1 MAKYKSIVTTTAG
14 LNLLAAAVAG
24 GTIEFTAV
32 KTGNGTYDGTES
44 LTELT
49 DLKSV
54 QQSFGIGSVAK
65 NGTEVKLRSVFSNE
79 GVADGYSMTE
89 IGLYAKDADDTE
101 ILYAVMIAEDGLADY
116 LPPYAETP
124 TSITMEMYLKL
135 TESEESV
142 TFTASVV
149 SGTYVTMEDF
159 EEHTH
164 TVNEIED
171 FPEAMPPTEHK
182 HSKSEITDFPEAM
195 PPTEHKHSKS
205 EITDFPTTMPPSE
218 HSQAASTI
226 TAGTLGGAVVANA
239 SAVANLGTSQVRNI
253 YAGTAE
259 MVAGTTALSAGDIY
273 VMLKV

>member
-32 KTGNGTYDGTES
+32 KSGNGIYDGTES
-44 LTELT
+44 LSEMT

-54 QQSFGIGSVAK
+54 QQSFGIGSVTK
-65 NGTEVKLRSVFSNE
+65 TGTEVKLRSVFSNE
-79 GVADGYSMTE
+79 GVTEGYSMTE
-89 IGLYAKDADDTE
+89 IGLYAKDADETE

-124 TSITMEMYLKL
+124 TSITMEMYLAL

-142 TFTASVV
+142 TFTASLVP
-149 SGTYVTMEDF
+149 GTYVTMEDF

-164 TVNEIED
+164 TVNDIED
-171 FPEAMPPTEHK
+171 FPQ
-182 HSKSEITDFPEAM
+182 
-195 PPTEHKHSKS
+195 
-205 EITDFPTTMPPSE
+205 TMPPSE
-218 HSQAASTI
+218 HKHTTSEISDFPQTMPPSSHKHTTSEISDFPSSMPPSSHNQAASTI

-239 SAVANLGTSQVRNI
+239 SAVATLGTKQVRNM
-253 YAGTAE
+253 YAGTTE
-259 MVAGTTALSAGDIY
+259 MVAGTSELACGDIY
-273 VMLKV
+273 VQLEV